1 MKFIICALATAVSAL
16 LAVPASAAL
25 LATATMTD
33 SQISPGKY
41 QYDLTLNDVGT
52 TTIGTFWFGWVPG
65 LNFMSAT
72 PASVTSPAGW
82 TDNLTTGP
90 GTAIQWLAG
99 SNLLSPGGSLSGFS
113 FQSTE
118 SPAQLAGFAAP
129 PNQTFPVTTSFVY
142 SGAPFSDTGYQ
153 FVPSVV
159 PLPDTVSLLGL
170 GLAACAVFASRI
182 LSQAC
187 SIRSQKRT

>member
-1 MKFIICALATAVSAL
+1 MKFILIALVTAVSAL

-33 SQISPGKY
+33 TQISPGEY

-52 TTIGTFWFGWVPG
+52 TTIGTFWLGWVPG
-65 LNFMSAT
+65 LSFLSAT

-99 SNLLSPGGSLSGFS
+99 SSLLSPGGSLTGFS
-113 FQSTE
+113 FESTE

-129 PNQTFPVTTSFVY
+129 PNQTLPDTTSFVY
-142 SGAPFSDTGYQ
+142 SGAPFSDAGYQ

-159 PLPDTVSLLGL
+159 PLPDTFTLLAL
-170 GLAACAVFASRI
+170 GLAASTLLARRI
-182 LSQAC
+182 PAKPA
-187 SIRSQKRT
+187 R